1 MKCSSKDVKECWNL
15 KISIQDRIRDTDV
28 ENGVVDTVKEGEDVM
43 N

>member
-1 MKCSSKDVKECWNL
+1 MKCSSKGVKECWNL